1 MLCKSP
7 YTEGV
12 LSYPC
17 GQCLP
22 CRINRRRL
30 WTSRIMLEARCHP
43 FSSFATL
50 TYDNDN
56 YPISGSLRPQD
67 CTLFFKRLRKRLGN
81 DRKIR
86 YYLVGEYGDQT
97 ERAHYHAALFG
108 VSQQE
113 ESIVHDC
120 WGHGHTMLGTLTYDS
135 AQYIAGYVTKK
146 LTSINDPRLNGRYP
160 EFARMSNRPGI
171 GALAVP
177 AFADTVSKYGLDDL
191 EASGDVPTNYREGG
205 QSRPLGRYLR
215 TKLRK
220 ELNLDEETIKWQNQ
234 CRQLAEMYAL
244 SEGKT
249 TAQFVQAREDLDKQ
263 KRLEVT
269 AKHKLYSTKEKL

>member
-1 MLCKSP
+1 
-7 YTEGV
+7 
-12 LSYPC
+12 
-17 GQCLP
+17 
-22 CRINRRRL
+22 
-30 WTSRIMLEARCHP
+30 MLEARCHP

-50 TYDNDN
+50 TYDNDH

-146 LTSINDPRLNGRYP
+146 LTSPYDPRLNGRHP

-177 AFADTVSKYGLDDL
+177 AFANTVSTYGLDDL
-191 EASGDVPTNYREGG
+191 EATGDVPTNYREGG